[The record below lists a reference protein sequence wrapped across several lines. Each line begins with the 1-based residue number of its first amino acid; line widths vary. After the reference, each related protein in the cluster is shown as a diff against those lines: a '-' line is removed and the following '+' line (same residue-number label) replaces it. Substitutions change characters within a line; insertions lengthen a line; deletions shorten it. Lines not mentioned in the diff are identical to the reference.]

1 MRDYIIRRLLLMVP
15 VIVGVATLVFLF
27 IHLIPGDPVVMM
39 LGDTAQPADF
49 EALRHELGLDKPLF
63 TQYLDFWKGLFTLD
77 LGRSFVTKERVLQRI
92 FDRYWATC
100 QLAIIS
106 LVISIMI
113 ALPAGIISS
122 AKPDSIFDRLSM
134 LVAMLGIS
142 VPSFWLGPMLIYFF
156 SVKLDLLPVSGSGTF
171 LHLILPGIT
180 LGTGMAAITARMT
193 RASMLDVIKMD
204 YIITAR
210 AKGLSEFKV
219 FFKHALRNALIP
231 VVTILG
237 LQTGAL
243 LSGAIITETIFSWPG
258 IGYLTIEAIKYRD
271 YPQVQAC
278 ILVISSSYVIINLLT
293 DLLYSV
299 INPRIELR

>member
-1 MRDYIIRRLLLMVP
+1 MVP